1 MSNEEIALKLVEC
14 TMNNNTDTT
23 VFISKKD
30 VVDMYF
36 NYLENIQNH
45 ESNTIIGKINKLIDD
60 FDSNW
65 DGRLIADEY
74 VLINN
79 IREILKNNGGG
90 YK

>member
-1 MSNEEIALKLVEC
+1 MSNEEIASKLVEC
-14 TMNNNTDTT
+14 TMNSHDDKTIF
-23 VFISKKD
+23 VSKKD

-65 DGRLIADEY
+65 NSRTIADEC
-74 VLINN
+74 VLIHN
-79 IREILKNNGGG
+79 IKEILRNKEN

>member
-14 TMNNNTDTT
+14 TMNNNTDAT

-45 ESNTIIGKINKLIDD
+45 ESNTIIGKINKLIDE

-65 DGRLIADEY
+65 NGRTIFDEC
-74 VLINN
+74 VLIHN
-79 IREILKNNGGG
+79 IKEILKNNGGEC
-90 YK
+90 K

>member
-65 DGRLIADEY
+65 NSRTVFDEC
-74 VLINN
+74 VLIHN
-79 IREILKNNGGG
+79 IKEILKN
-90 YK
+90 KED

>member
-14 TMNNNTDTT
+14 TMNNNTDAT

-65 DGRLIADEY
+65 NSRTVFDEC
-74 VLINN
+74 VLIHN
-79 IREILKNNGGG
+79 IKEILKN
-90 YK
+90 KED

>member
-14 TMNNNTDTT
+14 TMNNNDDKTIF
-23 VFISKKD
+23 VSKKD

-45 ESNTIIGKINKLIDD
+45 ESNTIIGKINKLIDE

-65 DGRLIADEY
+65 SSRTIVDEC
-74 VLINN
+74 VLIQN
-79 IREILKNNGGG
+79 IKEILRNNGGE